1 MVGSFVPASSA
12 KLHVLDGIYTR
23 MGASDSIQQGRSTF
37 LEELSEASHILHN
50 CTARSLVIID
60 ELGRGTSTHDGVA
73 IAYATLHH
81 LLQQKRCMVLFVTH
95 YPKIAD
101 IRTEFPGSVGAY
113 HVSYLTSH
121 KDMDMEDSKTDHED
135 VIYLYKLVT
144 GVSERSFG
152 FKVAQLAQLP
162 SSCISRATVM
172 ASRLEALLS
181 CRAGNRSKN
190 KWLLEKLLIDNEQ
203 KVQENMLET
212 PECFCSGGTGDLEDI
227 NNAYKEFFLN
237 LKAAISD
244 DDLARSFQF
253 LNHARSIAKELIS
266 RLR

>member
-1 MVGSFVPASSA
+1 
-12 KLHVLDGIYTR
+12 
-23 MGASDSIQQGRSTF
+23 
-37 LEELSEASHILHN
+37 
-50 CTARSLVIID
+50 
-60 ELGRGTSTHDGVA
+60 
-73 IAYATLHH
+73 
-81 LLQQKRCMVLFVTH
+81 
-95 YPKIAD
+95 
-101 IRTEFPGSVGAY
+101 
-113 HVSYLTSH
+113 
-121 KDMDMEDSKTDHED
+121 
-135 VIYLYKLVT
+135 
-144 GVSERSFG
+144 
-152 FKVAQLAQLP
+152 
-162 SSCISRATVM
+162 M

>member
-1 MVGSFVPASSA
+1 
-12 KLHVLDGIYTR
+12 
-23 MGASDSIQQGRSTF
+23 
-37 LEELSEASHILHN
+37 
-50 CTARSLVIID
+50 
-60 ELGRGTSTHDGVA
+60 
-73 IAYATLHH
+73 
-81 LLQQKRCMVLFVTH
+81 
-95 YPKIAD
+95 
-101 IRTEFPGSVGAY
+101 
-113 HVSYLTSH
+113 
-121 KDMDMEDSKTDHED
+121 
-135 VIYLYKLVT
+135 
-144 GVSERSFG
+144 
-152 FKVAQLAQLP
+152 
-162 SSCISRATVM
+162 M

-212 PECFCSGGTGDLEDI
+212 PECLCSGGTGDLEDI